1 MSYRPVPSL
10 AEAGSGHWR
19 CPLYEEE
26 RWEEDDDK
34 HEHE

>member
-1 MSYRPVPSL
+1 MSSRPVPSL

-26 RWEEDDDK
+26 EEVDEY
-34 HEHE
+34 EHE